1 MDGFLTEL
9 GKRLA
14 DRWLTL
20 LVLPGAL
27 YLAVLVAAVTLGHTH
42 PFDIGRLATQI
53 TTWATS
59 SRRGFGG
66 QVVLIMATLAGAA
79 AAGLLTQSLGS
90 VVERLWLAADWQ
102 TWPPAARHLAHW
114 RVLRRRRRWNA
125 AVSAYHQHRER
136 AARARTQGQ
145 HADPAPRHTAWR
157 RMTRIAS
164 EQPARPTWCG
174 DRIHAVAVRVD
185 RDLHLE
191 LTVVWPYL
199 WLTMPDTTRAEITTA
214 RQALTRAT
222 VLSAWTV
229 PYLVL
234 AAWWWPAA
242 PLAACI
248 AIAGLARTR
257 TATDTY
263 ALLLEAATRLHTRDL
278 AKKLGVE
285 MSGAITPEA
294 ADGVTRLLHSRIPPL
309 TEPPNIRSR

>member
-1 MDGFLTEL
+1 MTWYTCVRRTRVHGIGGHKATRPHPTAHSATSRRARTGSEMDGFLTEL

-145 HADPAPRHTAWR
+145 
-157 RMTRIAS
+157 
-164 EQPARPTWCG
+164 
-174 DRIHAVAVRVD
+174 
-185 RDLHLE
+185 
-191 LTVVWPYL
+191 
-199 WLTMPDTTRAEITTA
+199 
-214 RQALTRAT
+214 
-222 VLSAWTV
+222 
-229 PYLVL
+229 
-234 AAWWWPAA
+234 
-242 PLAACI
+242 
-248 AIAGLARTR
+248 
-257 TATDTY
+257 
-263 ALLLEAATRLHTRDL
+263 
-278 AKKLGVE
+278 
-285 MSGAITPEA
+285 
-294 ADGVTRLLHSRIPPL
+294 
-309 TEPPNIRSR
+309 